1 MSTASDR
8 LPIHSLRCS
17 ERRQRIQQRSSEL
30 CLHKGKY
37 CAGSLLR
44 ERIPLSRNL
53 LARHMLPLAIP
64 DRFRREPCCSPASR
78 VTGTLNRNKLRLESN
93 ARLET
98 VCPAPQITFTFTL
111 PIYRV
116 QLTRICCGGHR
127 S

>member
-17 ERRQRIQQRSSEL
+17 ERRQRVQPRSWEL
-30 CLHKGKY
+30 CLHNGRFG
-37 CAGSLLR
+37 AGSLLR
-44 ERIPLSRNL
+44 ERIPVSRNL
-53 LARHMLPLAIP
+53 IWHHLLPLAIP

-78 VTGTLNRNKLRLESN
+78 ITGTLNRNKLRLESN

-98 VCPAPQITFTFTL
+98 VCPSPQITFTFTL
-111 PIYRV
+111 PIYPG
-116 QLTRICCGGHR
+116 QLTRTYCREHR